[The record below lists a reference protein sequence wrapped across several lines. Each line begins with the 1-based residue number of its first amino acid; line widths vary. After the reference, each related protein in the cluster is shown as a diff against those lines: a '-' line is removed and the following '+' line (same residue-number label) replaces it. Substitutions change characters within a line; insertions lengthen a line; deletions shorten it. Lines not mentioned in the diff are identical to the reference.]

1 MDTKTPANLDDI
13 ISYAPP
19 TLFSEEEV
27 ALIRSHFNG
36 AVGAKLL
43 KILWK
48 ALIPSIHSADL
59 PMELIG
65 QDLFLGL
72 IDFKSVPQ
80 DEAKSLAMG
89 LQYTVKGIMGGLTN
103 LKNLANIKEDTE
115 ENRAARRAKNSS
127 R

>member
-1 MDTKTPANLDDI
+1 MEPQKPAQLEDI

-19 TLFSEEEV
+19 TLFSDDEL

-36 AVGAKLL
+36 PTGAALI

-48 ALIPSIHSADL
+48 ALIPSVHSPEL

-65 QDLFLGL
+65 QDLYLGL
-72 IDFKSVPQ
+72 IDFKSVPS

-103 LKNLANIKEDTE
+103 LKNLANIKDETDAE
-115 ENRAARRAKNSS
+115 RILRIKKDSS
-127 R
+127 K

>member
-1 MDTKTPANLDDI
+1 MDPKSAQLEDI

-19 TLFSEEEV
+19 TLFSDEEL

-36 AVGAKLL
+36 PTGAQLL
-43 KILWK
+43 RILWK
-48 ALIPSIHSADL
+48 ALIPSVHDAEL

-65 QDLFLGL
+65 QDLYLGL
-72 IDFKSVPQ
+72 IDFKSVPA

-103 LKNLANIKEDTE
+103 LKNLANIKSETDAE
-115 ENRAARRAKNSS
+115 RAARAAKNSS
-127 R
+127 K